1 MEGRSSS
8 VGFCGEH
15 NFFAL
20 FPTMVL
26 SVGDRVKSRA
36 TLYDAGTEDEEGNT
50 FSQRQLGKGLGAFCY
65 GAVTHVYRK
74 VGRQSQKYRVRWDDG
89 TISQVLSEHLELVS
103 VQEGSRDVGGGP
115 DINEDQDFD
124 RFVTVDGEETDEEGV
139 EDQGRIEVGEVT
151 RVGGVVEVGGVNWK
165 RVENITR
172 DVREGVERFDL
183 QVKPFVITGATTEKE
198 LFWLC
203 MPVSREQLVEVV
215 RTRAGMTLCY
225 PTCYPLLTRT
235 SSPPTK
241 LDESSD
247 KYKEWSAT
255 HIDKFLR
262 CIFGGAQYKVCAV
275 YCVSMSISFVSKPV
289 SDLRT

>member
-1 MEGRSSS
+1 
-8 VGFCGEH
+8 
-15 NFFAL
+15 
-20 FPTMVL
+20 MVL

-139 EDQGRIEVGEVT
+139 EDQERIEVGEVT